1 MSGSSS
7 GSSAP
12 TSSAFARGCF
22 TALVTPFTEDG
33 SAVDFAAYEALLERQ
48 VASGVAGVVPCGTTG
63 ESPNLTDAE
72 QKELIQRAVRAAKGR
87 VAVLAGTGSNSTK
100 KTIESSRAAFEAGAD
115 GVMLVMPYYNKPN
128 QEGLRLHVEMVARAV
143 PGPIVLYNIPG
154 RTNVD
159 LHVETLV
166 RILEACPNV
175 VGLKDA
181 SGNVTYCQALAALKS
196 RVAVLSGDDILTVP
210 MMSVGAT
217 GVISV
222 TSNLYPAEVSA
233 CVAEALAG
241 NFAKAR
247 DLHLKLVSV
256 HNAMFV
262 EPNPVPLKA
271 ALAARG
277 RMHEAVRPP
286 LAPLSDAG
294 RARVLAAL
302 AAYEGS

>member
-1 MSGSSS
+1 MSGSSNA
-7 GSSAP
+7 SSP
-12 TSSAFARGCF
+12 FARGCF

-33 SAVDFAAYEALLERQ
+33 AAVDFAAYEALLERQ
-48 VASGVAGVVPCGTTG
+48 VTSGVAGVVPCGTTG
-63 ESPNLTDAE
+63 ESPTLSDAE
-72 QKELIQRAVRAAKGR
+72 QNELIERAVRAAKGR

-100 KTIESSRAAFEAGAD
+100 KTIEASRAAFEAGAD

-159 LHVETLV
+159 LQIDTLI
-166 RILEACPNV
+166 RILDACPNV

-181 SGNVTYCQALAALKS
+181 SGNVTYCQTLAAMKS
-196 RVAVLSGDDILTVP
+196 RVSVLSGDDILTVP

-233 CVAEALAG
+233 CVSEALAG
-241 NFAKAR
+241 NWAKAR
-247 DLHLKLVSV
+247 ELHLKLVPV
-256 HNAMFV
+256 HQAMFV

-271 ALAARG
+271 VLAARG
-277 RMHEAVRPP
+277 RMQRAVRPP
-286 LAPLSDAG
+286 LVPASDAG
-294 RARVLAAL
+294 TARVLAAL